1 MGKTRGR
8 CVNISLCMCV
18 KFSKKEIIIKTMK
31 EMSMIYN
38 GEKSALQSTL
48 GR

>member
-18 KFSKKEIIIKTMK
+18 KFSKKRDHNKDYERN
-31 EMSMIYN
+31 EHD
-38 GEKSALQSTL
+38 L
-48 GR
+48 